1 MTTENISFNSL
12 GERGYH
18 HTCQH
23 NTGIYCIRFANRNAE
38 LRVYLQTSNGKFFM
52 KNINTQPN
60 EDNVCF
66 KLNIPE
72 GLSVD
77 LTTSHKVVKS
87 IVMYDTT
94 DPQSLGEEIMDMSI
108 EPIEPEAI

>member
-23 NTGIYCIRFANRNAE
+23 NTGIYCIKFANRNAE

-52 KNINTQPN
+52 KNINT
-60 EDNVCF
+60 
-66 KLNIPE
+66 
-72 GLSVD
+72 
-77 LTTSHKVVKS
+77 
-87 IVMYDTT
+87 
-94 DPQSLGEEIMDMSI
+94 
-108 EPIEPEAI
+108 